1 MHASD
6 RQALLAAHAA
16 EVAELE
22 AKVAAAERDKDEALG
37 RRGRDSEGRMAAGG
51 IGRGEAGAGGDE
63 GDEVGKLA
71 RRVRE
76 VEEEKGKLVEAKA
89 AERRR
94 VDKAE
99 AAVEELQKKNQKL
112 MSALMVQSGQAH
124 GDRSSEQQAEVIQS
138 LADAKFEDYLNLT
151 TNVAENV
158 RDDVV
163 MDMILEYEE
172 QLHLLQRRFVQQL
185 KDFQ

>member
-1 MHASD
+1 M
-6 RQALLAAHAA
+6 
-16 EVAELE
+16 
-22 AKVAAAERDKDEALG
+22 
-37 RRGRDSEGRMAAGG
+37 
-51 IGRGEAGAGGDE
+51 
-63 GDEVGKLA
+63 
-71 RRVRE
+71 
-76 VEEEKGKLVEAKA
+76 
-89 AERRR
+89 
-94 VDKAE
+94 DKAE

>member
-1 MHASD
+1 MCGIHSQPC
-6 RQALLAAHAA
+6 R
-16 EVAELE
+16 EELE
-22 AKVAAAERDKDEALG
+22 
-37 RRGRDSEGRMAAGG
+37 EGGL
-51 IGRGEAGAGGDE
+51 ENE
-63 GDEVGKLA
+63 GPAVG
-71 RRVRE
+71 VR
-76 VEEEKGKLVEAKA
+76 A
-89 AERRR
+89 
-94 VDKAE
+94 
-99 AAVEELQKKNQKL
+99 
-112 MSALMVQSGQAH
+112 
-124 GDRSSEQQAEVIQS
+124 SEQQAEVIQS